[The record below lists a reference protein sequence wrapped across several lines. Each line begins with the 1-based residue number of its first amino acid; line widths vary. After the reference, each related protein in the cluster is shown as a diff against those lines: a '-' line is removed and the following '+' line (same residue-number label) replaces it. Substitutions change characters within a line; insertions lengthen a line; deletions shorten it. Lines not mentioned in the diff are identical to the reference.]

1 MELDQLGED
10 RAPAGV
16 WETAHRPHRIPPQYQ
31 ARTDPM
37 GNAWE
42 YLMPLSVVFSA
53 AAAGAAT
60 AVIKDKNYKIK
71 GEKYAWNG

>member
-1 MELDQLGED
+1 
-10 RAPAGV
+10 
-16 WETAHRPHRIPPQYQ
+16 
-31 ARTDPM
+31 M
-37 GNAWE
+37 GNAWD